1 MPPGLQARVRG
12 RNPFLRFNPSMV
24 EGEKM
29 RRSRSP
35 SGLWIALSLCL
46 WSVVVPSLQAGEG
59 LRPYETEGTVLAIMP
74 DQSFIVIDHDPIEGP
89 GFFMGKMEM
98 PFSVADPALLNGLQK
113 GDRIRFRVSE
123 EKKSRILEL
132 NKLSK

>member
-1 MPPGLQARVRG
+1 MSV
-12 RNPFLRFNPSMV
+12 
-24 EGEKM
+24 
-29 RRSRSP
+29 
-35 SGLWIALSLCL
+35 CL
-46 WSVVVPSLQAGEG
+46 WSIAAPGLQAGEG
-59 LRPYETEGTVLAIMP
+59 LRPYETEGTVLAITP

-98 PFSVADPALLNGLQK
+98 PFSVADPALLNGLK
-113 GDRIRFRVSE
+113 PGDRIRFRVSE